1 MWDHGALFS
10 TQQLAEFL
18 AVVSSLP
25 DQAEARQVGVE
36 RAAEALEAEVAAVV
50 HGGAVLTS
58 VGFPAALVP
67 EAELIE
73 AATHRQIVIELP
85 GLGECQAI
93 SVALDE
99 TDHLVVARAGEDGY
113 TLEEIS
119 LLRAMA
125 RVLALSLQML
135 RTLEAERRVRE
146 RSEQHAAENA
156 TLLATLQERQR
167 LLEQLSSIQRAISR
181 RAPLQQILDT
191 ITAGAK
197 DLLGDEVVGLRLI
210 DADDPAM
217 MLMVSCY
224 GLPDSLAKPLWRVP
238 IGGCGISGRAISRN
252 ELVALDG
259 GRAEADAVPELVEA
273 GLSAAMAAP
282 VHDNGQ
288 VAGSLLVG
296 SHQPNRVYSAADR
309 EILLAFAEHVSLA
322 VTDAK
327 TLEAMHQAFHD
338 SLTGLASRSLFM
350 DRVEHALALG
360 ARGEKGSVA
369 VLFIDLDR
377 FKMVNDTLG
386 HGAGDLLL
394 VHVGERLRAC
404 LRASDTAARLGGD
417 EFAVLL
423 QDAATAT
430 EAEGVA
436 ERIIEAIAA
445 AFLINDKEVFVDAS
459 IGIAVSAASDISAD
473 DLLRNADVA
482 MYQAKRDGSGR
493 HVTFEPGMHTAL
505 VERVELEADLRRAV
519 DRSEFTIHYQPVVA
533 LADGHIR
540 GVEALVRWQHP
551 ERGLVPPLDF
561 IPLAEETGLIVP
573 IGRWVLREACRQ
585 VSRWQDEL
593 GYGEQL
599 SLSVNMSARQVQ
611 QPGLPGDVA
620 DALAESG
627 LPPGR
632 LVLEITESLLLHDQ
646 KGTAGKLEE
655 LKRIGV
661 RLAIDDFGTG
671 YSSLSYLRQ
680 YPIDVLKI
688 DKSFING
695 IGSGAEASQF
705 ARAIVQLGQSLHLDV
720 VAEGIEIGEQ
730 LTELRSAHCE
740 FGQGYYF
747 APPLPSQDM
756 ERLLARQASA
766 TASLEMGLVHS

>member
-25 DQAEARQVGVE
+25 NQANARQVGVE

-50 HGGAVLTS
+50 HDGVVLSS

-67 EAELIE
+67 EAELVE
-73 AATHRQIVIELP
+73 AAAHRQAVIELP
-85 GLGECQAI
+85 GLGQCQAI
-93 SVALDE
+93 SVVLDE
-99 TDHLVVARAGEDGY
+99 AGHLVVARAGEDDY
-113 TLEEIS
+113 TIEEIS

-135 RTLEAERRVRE
+135 RTLEAERTVRE
-146 RSEQHAAENA
+146 RSEHQAAENA
-156 TLLATLQERQR
+156 TLLTTLRERQR

-181 RAPLQQILDT
+181 RAPLHQILDA

-210 DADDPAM
+210 DADDPTM
-217 MLMVSCY
+217 MLMVSSD

-238 IGGCGISGRAISRN
+238 ISGWGISGRAISRN
-252 ELVALDG
+252 ELVAFDG
-259 GRAEADAVPELVEA
+259 DPAEADAVPELVET
-273 GLSAAMAAP
+273 GVSAAMAAP
-282 VHDNGQ
+282 VHDNGH
-288 VAGSLLVG
+288 VAGSLLVA
-296 SHQPNRVYSAADR
+296 SHQPMRVYSAADR

-350 DRVEHALALG
+350 ERVEHALALA
-360 ARGEKGSVA
+360 ARERCSVA

-386 HGAGDLLL
+386 HGAGDQLL

-404 LRASDTAARLGGD
+404 LRAFDTAARLGGD

-430 EAEGVA
+430 EAEAVA
-436 ERIIEAIAA
+436 ERIIEAIGAV
-445 AFLINDKEVFVDAS
+445 FVINGKDVFVDAS
-459 IGIAVSAASDISAD
+459 IGIAVSAPYDSDAD

-482 MYQAKRDGSGR
+482 MYQAKRDGAGR
-493 HVTFEPGMHTAL
+493 HVMFEPGMHAAL

-519 DRSEFTIHYQPVVA
+519 DRNEFTVHYQPIVA
-533 LADGHIR
+533 LADGHIC
-540 GVEALVRWQHP
+540 GVEALVRWEHP
-551 ERGLVPPLDF
+551 ERGLVPPMDF

-573 IGRWVLREACRQ
+573 IGRWVLRQACQQ
-585 VSRWQDEL
+585 VSRWQDQL
-593 GYGEQL
+593 GHGRRL
-599 SLSVNMSARQVQ
+599 NLSVNLSARQVQ
-611 QPGLPGDVA
+611 QPGLPADVA

-627 LPPGR
+627 IPPER
-632 LVLEITESLLLHDQ
+632 LVLEITESLLLYDQ
-646 KGTAGKLEE
+646 KGAAGKLDE
-655 LKRIGV
+655 LKRLGV

-695 IGSGAEASQF
+695 VGASTEASQF
-705 ARAIVQLGQSLHLDV
+705 VRAIVKLGQSLHLDV

-730 LTELRSAHCE
+730 LSELRNARCE

-747 APPLPSQDM
+747 APPLQSHDID
-756 ERLLARQASA
+756 RLLAEQPTAAAPLA
-766 TASLEMGLVHS
+766 TGLVHS